1 MFVVNDLTI
10 STLKGRVLL
19 KDFSMTLNPDDRIAL
34 IGEEGNGKS
43 TLLKILAGID
53 VSSYVTHTGSIFC
66 DEKTAYL
73 PQKIEDEWLDET
85 VFGYMVRENH
95 YDEIDYEHYSHYAEL
110 YDALKAVNLDASILD
125 DERQLRT
132 YSGGEKVR
140 IAMAKLLYGNPDIL
154 LLDEP
159 TNDLDLE
166 TLIWLES
173 FISSSSL
180 PMIFISHDESLLE
193 NCSNGILHL
202 EQLKRKQEARMTF
215 ARLNYSDY
223 VRDRLHFI
231 ERNNSIAAKQKA
243 EYFKQIDKYRQ
254 IYQKVEHQQATISR
268 QDPHGGQ
275 LLKKKMHAV
284 KSLGRKLDEKKENLT
299 ERFDPEE
306 AINIFFADVDLNPGK
321 VILDYHL
328 DELTVGERVLAR
340 NIELQVRGRDKV
352 CLIGKNGSGKTTL
365 LRMMKDVIMS
375 DDSVIAGYMPQ
386 NYDEIMDFDISP
398 VEFLKKEGTR
408 EEISRIRTHL
418 GSLKFTAE
426 EMEHDVR
433 ELSEG
438 QKCKILLLKLILDG
452 CNVLI
457 MDEPTR
463 NLSPLSNPQVRKM
476 LIEYGGCI
484 IAVSHDRKFIE
495 NVCDKVY
502 MLDED
507 GLHSMM

>member
-53 VSSYVTHTGSIFC
+53 VSSYVTHSGSIFC

-173 FISSSSL
+173 FIRSSSL

-202 EQLKRKQEARMTF
+202 EQLKRKQEAR
-215 ARLNYSDY
+215 
-223 VRDRLHFI
+223 
-231 ERNNSIAAKQKA
+231 ER
-243 EYFKQIDKYRQ
+243 
-254 IYQKVEHQQATISR
+254 
-268 QDPHGGQ
+268 
-275 LLKKKMHAV
+275 
-284 KSLGRKLDEKKENLT
+284 
-299 ERFDPEE
+299 
-306 AINIFFADVDLNPGK
+306 
-321 VILDYHL
+321 
-328 DELTVGERVLAR
+328 
-340 NIELQVRGRDKV
+340 
-352 CLIGKNGSGKTTL
+352 
-365 LRMMKDVIMS
+365 
-375 DDSVIAGYMPQ
+375 
-386 NYDEIMDFDISP
+386 
-398 VEFLKKEGTR
+398 
-408 EEISRIRTHL
+408 
-418 GSLKFTAE
+418 TA
-426 EMEHDVR
+426 
-433 ELSEG
+433 LS
-438 QKCKILLLKLILDG
+438 
-452 CNVLI
+452 
-457 MDEPTR
+457 
-463 NLSPLSNPQVRKM
+463 
-476 LIEYGGCI
+476 
-484 IAVSHDRKFIE
+484 
-495 NVCDKVY
+495 
-502 MLDED
+502 
-507 GLHSMM
+507 